1 MDWITDPQAWIAL
14 VTLTAVEIVLGIDN
28 IVFISIMAGRLPA
41 ARRERARL
49 IGLGLAMLIRIALLF
64 SLVWM
69 MRLTAPLLTLLG
81 LEVSGRDLILF
92 GGGLFLLAKS
102 TTEIHDNL
110 EGPSKPAGRTA
121 ATFVGVLAQILLM
134 DVIFSLDSV
143 ITAIGLVQELPV
155 MVLAI
160 ILAVL
165 FMLFASR
172 AISGFVERHPTVK
185 MLALSFLLMI
195 GIALIADGLGLHIPK
210 GYIYFAM
217 AFSLMVEMLNLKVRK
232 RRATPIVLRK
242 GARAD

>member
-64 SLVWM
+64 SLVWL
-69 MRLTAPLLTLLG
+69 MRLTAPLLTLLW

-110 EGPSKPAGRTA
+110 EGPSKPAGRAT

-160 ILAVL
+160 VLAVL

-195 GIALIADGLGLHIPK
+195 GIALIADGLGLHIPR

-217 AFSLMVEMLNLKVRK
+217 AFSLMVEMLNLKIRK
-232 RRATPIVLRK
+232 RRASPIVLRK